1 MMRFAEPD
9 WKRHL
14 MQGMRPTRRT
24 AQRYCL
30 LALLLFPR
38 LTFGDDKGPRLPW
51 LERILP
57 LGGRAGMEV
66 SVSLAGDMLSNSQ
79 GLEFDCADLSFQLR
93 KASAGQIEGVIRI
106 AAGAAPGPH
115 LFRAKT
121 SDGFT
126 NALMFTVGQLPSFDE
141 EEPNESIQKAQ
152 AVSLP
157 CEIYGSMQK
166 VDRDFYSFQVKAGE
180 RWTFEVRAAQ
190 YGSTFES
197 QLYLRDGSGKE
208 LAFNDDRGDYD
219 VNSMIEY
226 TFAKSGTYYVH
237 VDVFRNIRSWEFT
250 KNCGY
255 VLRISQLPRISHIS
269 ELGGRAGAVATVH
282 IAGVSF
288 SQVER
293 VFLSPTRRA
302 EYFTLTVPWTLPVRF
317 AEDSP
322 VFATAP
328 RVEPT
333 IRQLSQNGIDVE
345 FPVPRGPLGIW
356 SMFVQTKDGI
366 SDPVFYEVSEAEEIS
381 EVEPNDIPKAGQKLR
396 FDGKA
401 LVVDGQLQ
409 ERNTSELVQDVDH
422 YVIDAAKGVPLH
434 LYTLAYQLL
443 VPKIDTVLRLFSA
456 DGKLLA
462 ESDDL
467 AAGRGFF
474 MGSVD
479 SNLYYLP
486 EQDGELRISISDRL
500 GRGGEGYHYR
510 LHVRAE
516 EPGFQ
521 LIVSPQFG
529 LRSVS
534 LSNFTAFSGG
544 EANVVVSLIR
554 MPPKSH
560 PDDPAAKALAPP
572 PGAVMEGEVRVWV
585 EGLPPGITAPEL
597 RFRAGEIV
605 EPGGD
610 GVTMAIP
617 ERVLNLRVENSVAAG
632 TYPFRVMGEV
642 VGRERIRTEARALD
656 TIGGLMGAYN
666 YFHRPAAGTAL
677 SVVDHE
683 AVTLELKE
691 ERIQIAQGGSVKF
704 GLKGRLP
711 QDKTQLPSVQVL
723 NIPEGLNYE
732 VNRGGNGDVT
742 IELQA
747 STQLPVKPISDVYL
761 EAVVGHHRVSSRPFI
776 ISVLPKQEEH

>member
-1 MMRFAEPD
+1 MLEEQFAV
-9 WKRHL
+9 
-14 MQGMRPTRRT
+14 RR
-24 AQRYCL
+24 ARQFLSLFMIL
-30 LALLLFPR
+30 LPAMG
-38 LTFGDDKGPRLPW
+38 FGDDKGVRLPA

-93 KASAGQIEGVIRI
+93 KASPGQIEGVIRI

-180 RWTFEVRAAQ
+180 RWMFEVRAAQ

-269 ELGGRAGAVATVH
+269 QLGGKAGTVARLH
-282 IAGVSF
+282 IAGTSF
-288 SQVER
+288 SQVEN

-302 EYFTLTVPWTLPVRF
+302 EHFTLSVPWTLPVRF
-317 AEDSP
+317 VEDYP

-328 RVEPT
+328 RVVSKIT
-333 IRQLSQNGIDVE
+333 HASQNGVDVE
-345 FPVPRGPLGIW
+345 FPVPGGPLGIW

-366 SDPVFYEVSEAEEIS
+366 SDPVFYEVSEAEGIS
-381 EVEPNDIPKAGQKLR
+381 EVEANDLPKASQKLR

-409 ERNTSELVQDVDH
+409 ERNVSELIQDVDYY
-422 YVIDAAKGVPLH
+422 YVVDARKGVPLH
-434 LYTLAYQLL
+434 AFTLAYQLL
-443 VPKIDTVLRLFSA
+443 APKIDTVLRLFSS

-486 EQDGELRISISDRL
+486 EQDGELRISVSDRL
-500 GRGGEGYHYR
+500 GRGGAGYKYR
-510 LHVRAE
+510 LHLREE
-516 EPGFQ
+516 EPGFH

-534 LSNFTAFSGG
+534 LSNFTAFRGG
-544 EANVVVSLIR
+544 EANLIVSLIR

-560 PDDPAAKALAPP
+560 PDDPAAEALAPP

-597 RFRAGEIV
+597 RFRASEIV

-610 GVTMAIP
+610 NVTMAIP
-617 ERVLNLRVENSVAAG
+617 ERVLTLRIENTVAAG

-642 VGRERIRTEARALD
+642 VGRERIRTEARALNA
-656 TIGGLMGAYN
+656 IGGLMGAYN
-666 YFHRPAAGTAL
+666 YFHRPAAGTVL
-677 SVVDHE
+677 SVVEHE
-683 AVTLELKE
+683 AVTLELKD
-691 ERIQIAQGGSVKF
+691 ERIQIAQGGSATIDLKSRLLRGESSRPSIQMLNLPD
-704 GLKGRLP
+704 GLKYE
-711 QDKTQLPSVQVL
+711 L
-723 NIPEGLNYE
+723 NWDSS
-732 VNRGGNGDVT
+732 GDVS
-742 IELQA
+742 IRLQA

-761 EAVVGHHRVSSRPFI
+761 EAALGHHRVSSRPFV
-776 ISVLPKQEEH
+776 ISVKPKEEGH